1 MRNERRAARAW
12 ISAGSTASLRWSN
25 GILSRKK
32 KVSLV
37 VIASTTSDVSG
48 SAPPPFIFWTSSG
61 MPGRFDLR
69 ASGTSRLSTRYC
81 LSAERSIPERS
92 FRSLRRYS

>member
-69 ASGTSRLSTRYC
+69 AQRHQAALDQILLIGGKIEPGTL
-81 LSAERSIPERS
+81 LQEPAQV
-92 FRSLRRYS
+92 